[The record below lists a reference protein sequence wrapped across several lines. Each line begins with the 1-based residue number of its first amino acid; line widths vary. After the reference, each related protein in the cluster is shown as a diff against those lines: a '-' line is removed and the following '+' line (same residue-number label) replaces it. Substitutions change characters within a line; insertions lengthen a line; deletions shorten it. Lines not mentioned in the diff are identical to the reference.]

1 MNDLEIR
8 VLNEISSAIVRERNV
23 SNMFRDAF
31 QILSNELKL
40 ERGTLTL
47 KRGKHLVIEA
57 SHGLTESEKK
67 RGQYVVGEGVTGQ
80 VALLEKPI
88 VIPNVQEEPSFLN
101 RIGTKRIDKLSF
113 ICVPII
119 QDNDLI
125 GTLSIELAQM
135 DNEMLE
141 RIRFLLETIA
151 NILANA
157 AAAILMEI
165 EEHDQLV
172 EENRR
177 LKLELNHHFIP
188 DNIVGT
194 GSEMRDVFVM
204 INQVASSPA
213 TVLITG
219 ESGTGKE
226 LIARAIHN
234 SSPRKD
240 KAFIAVN
247 CGALPENLVESEL
260 FGHEKGAFT
269 GAVERRKGRCELA
282 DAGTLFLD
290 EIGDISIPVQ
300 VKLLR
305 FLQEKTFQRVG
316 GTSDIN
322 VDVRIIAATSRVL
335 EDYIKEEKFRE
346 DLYYRL
352 NVFPIHLP
360 NLRKRKSDIIPLTEH
375 FLEKFCKMY
384 NKNIKR
390 ISTPAINM
398 LLSYHWPGNVREL
411 ENCVERVVL
420 TTQDEVVHGYNMP
433 PSLQTAQATNTRI
446 LPSSTVGV
454 SLETMVALYE
464 KELIIDSLKNHHGNV
479 AATARFLQS
488 TPRIIHY
495 KIEKLGIDPT
505 KYK

>member
-1 MNDLEIR
+1 MNNLEIKI
-8 VLNEISSAIVRERNV
+8 LNKISSAIVRERNV
-23 SNMFRDAF
+23 SNMFYDAF
-31 QILSNELKL
+31 QILSNELNL
-40 ERGTLTL
+40 ERGTLSL
-47 KRGKHLVIEA
+47 MRGKHLFIEA
-57 SHGLTESEKK
+57 SHGLTDSERK
-67 RGQYVVGEGVTGQ
+67 RGKYALGEGVTGQ
-80 VALLEKPI
+80 VALREEAI
-88 VIPNVQEEPSFLN
+88 VIPNIAAEPSFLN
-101 RIGTKRIDKLSF
+101 RIGTKRTEKLSF

-119 QDNDLI
+119 QDSELI
-125 GTLSIELAQM
+125 GTLSIEIEQTS
-135 DNEMLE
+135 DEELE
-141 RIRFLLETIA
+141 KIKLLLETVA
-151 NILANA
+151 NILADA

-177 LKLELNHHFIP
+177 LKLELDHHFIP

-194 GSEMRDVFVM
+194 GSEMREVFVM
-204 INQVASSPA
+204 ISQVASSPA

-226 LIARAIHN
+226 LVARAIHN
-234 SSPRKD
+234 SSPRKNN
-240 KAFIAVN
+240 AFVAIN

-282 DAGTLFLD
+282 DGGTLFLD

-305 FLQEKTFQRVG
+305 FLQEKIFQRVG
-316 GTSDIN
+316 GTKDIN

-335 EDYIKEEKFRE
+335 EDYIREQKFRE

-375 FLEKFCKMY
+375 FLERFNRMY

-411 ENCVERVVL
+411 ENCIERVVL
-420 TTQDEVVHGYNMP
+420 TTQDEVIHGYNLP
-433 PSLQTAQATNTRI
+433 PSLQTAQATDTTI
-446 LPSSTVGV
+446 LPSSSVGV

-464 KELIIDSLKNHHGNV
+464 KELIIDSLKNYHGNV

-495 KIEKLGIDPT
+495 KIDKLGIDPS